1 MGTPSDPPVLADV
14 IAAASRIA
22 PFAHRTPVLRS
33 RGLDEWLGVRAAL
46 KCEHL
51 QRVGAFKYRG
61 ATNAVQLLS
70 DADAARGVCA
80 HSSGNHAAA
89 LALAARD
96 RGIAAHLV
104 MPENVSAVKLAAV
117 RGYGAQVTLC
127 APTLVAREATVAEVR
142 ERTGAIE
149 IHPYDDPRIIAG
161 AGTAALEL
169 LDECGDLD
177 AVVTPIGGGGLL
189 AGTCV
194 AVHARTPG
202 IRIVAGEPSGADDAA
217 QSLATGTLVPQTDP
231 RTIADG
237 LLTSMSARTFGII
250 REHVEQIVTVDD
262 DEIVAAMRVVWQRTK
277 QIIEPSAA
285 VAVAAVRSAVFAPGT
300 NVGIVL
306 SGGNVDLDALPW

>member
-1 MGTPSDPPVLADV
+1 MRDPSDPPVLADV
-14 IAAASRIA
+14 VAAAERIRA
-22 PFAHRTPVLRS
+22 FVHRTPVMRS
-33 RGLDEWLGVRAAL
+33 PELDEWLGVRAVL

-104 MPENVSAVKLAAV
+104 MPDNVSPVKLTAV
-117 RGYGAQVTLC
+117 RGYGAEVTLC
-127 APTLVAREATVAEVR
+127 EPTLVAREATVAEVR

-149 IHPYDDPRIIAG
+149 VHPYDDPRIIAG

-169 LDECGDLD
+169 VIEVTDLD
-177 AVVTPIGGGGLL
+177 VVITPIGGGGLL
-189 AGTCV
+189 SGTCI
-194 AVHARTPG
+194 AVHGRAPNARVFG
-202 IRIVAGEPSGADDAA
+202 GEPAGADDAA

-231 RTIADG
+231 RTMADG
-237 LLTSMSARTFGII
+237 LLTSMSPRTFGII
-250 REHVEQIVTVDD
+250 REHVETIVTVGE
-262 DEIVAAMRVVWQRTK
+262 DEIVEAMRVVWQRTK

-285 VAVAAVRSAVFAPGT
+285 VAVAAVRRAALAPDT
-300 NVGIVL
+300 HVGIVL

>member
-1 MGTPSDPPVLADV
+1 MV
-14 IAAASRIA
+14 AAAARIA
-22 PFAHRTPVLRS
+22 PFVHHTPVMRS

-96 RGIAAHLV
+96 RRIAAHLV
-104 MPENVSAVKLAAV
+104 MPNNVSAVKLAAV
-117 RGYGAQVTLC
+117 RGYGAEVTLC
-127 APTLVAREATVAEVR
+127 EPTLVAREATVAAVR
-142 ERTGAIE
+142 DRTGAVE

-169 LDECGDLD
+169 VDEVADLD
-177 AVVTPIGGGGLL
+177 VVVTPIGGGGLL
-189 AGTCV
+189 AGTSI
-194 AVHARTPG
+194 AVHGRDPRTRLLG
-202 IRIVAGEPSGADDAA
+202 GEPAGADDAA

-231 RTIADG
+231 RTMADG
-237 LLTSMSARTFGII
+237 LLTSMSARTFGIV
-250 REHVEQIVTVDD
+250 REHVEAIVTVTE
-262 DEIVAAMRVVWQRTK
+262 DEIVAAMRVVWERTK
-277 QIIEPSAA
+277 QTIEPSAA
-285 VAVAAVRSAVFAPGT
+285 VAVAAVRRAGLSPDT

-306 SGGNVDLDALPW
+306 SGGNADLDALPW